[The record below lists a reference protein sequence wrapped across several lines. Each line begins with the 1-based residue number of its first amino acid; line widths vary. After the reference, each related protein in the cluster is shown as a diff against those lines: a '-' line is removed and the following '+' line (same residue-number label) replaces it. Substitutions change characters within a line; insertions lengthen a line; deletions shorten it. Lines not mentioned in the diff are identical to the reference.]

1 MQDPQTNLAGDQWHD
16 SLDFPHGTYAVLADL
31 AGRVETTGDCL
42 PVVVS
47 AVATPR
53 SLPGAGLLCAAD
65 GGRRPYGLPPTVARQ
80 PAARMGNLAEVV
92 TAPRPVSIARW
103 AMSPPRAGSMD
114 RRRQRE
120 AARWLAS
127 REGVMRR

>member
-1 MQDPQTNLAGDQWHD
+1 MQHHMQHD
-16 SLDFPHGTYAVLADL
+16 DRFPHAVRAVVLADL

-53 SLPGAGLLCAAD
+53 SLPGAGVLRAPD
-65 GGRRPYGLPPTVARQ
+65 GGPRPYGTPPAVARQ
-80 PAARMGNLAEVV
+80 PAARMGHLAEVLA
-92 TAPRPVSIARW
+92 APRPVSIAPW

-114 RRRQRE
+114 RRRQHQ

-127 REGVMRR
+127 REEVMRG